1 MRKLGAV
8 VTESTSS
15 DEKPSIFINQFK
27 YKEVCMEE
35 VHVPNEVLKQAEAS
49 EMHAQANYVNSG
61 EFLRR
66 FIRRIEL
73 KPQGEKYVESF

>member
-1 MRKLGAV
+1 
-8 VTESTSS
+8 
-15 DEKPSIFINQFK
+15 
-27 YKEVCMEE
+27 MEE

-49 EMHAQANYVNSG
+49 EIHAQANYVNSG

>member
-1 MRKLGAV
+1 
-8 VTESTSS
+8 
-15 DEKPSIFINQFK
+15 
-27 YKEVCMEE
+27 MEE

-49 EMHAQANYVNSG
+49 EMLAQANYVNSG

>member
-1 MRKLGAV
+1 
-8 VTESTSS
+8 
-15 DEKPSIFINQFK
+15 
-27 YKEVCMEE
+27 
-35 VHVPNEVLKQAEAS
+35 
-49 EMHAQANYVNSG
+49 MHAQANYVNSG

>member
-1 MRKLGAV
+1 MAEHAR
-8 VTESTSS
+8 S
-15 DEKPSIFINQFK
+15 DEKTSIYINKSK
-27 YKEVCMEE
+27 YKEVCMDE

-61 EFLRR
+61 EFLRN

-73 KPQGEKYVESF
+73 KPQGENYVESF

>member
-1 MRKLGAV
+1 MAEHAR
-8 VTESTSS
+8 S
-15 DEKPSIFINQFK
+15 DEKTSIYINKSK
-27 YKEVCMEE
+27 YKEVCMDE

>member
-1 MRKLGAV
+1 M
-8 VTESTSS
+8 
-15 DEKPSIFINQFK
+15 D
-27 YKEVCMEE
+27 E

-73 KPQGEKYVESF
+73 KPQGEKYVECSKVSEQQQRGQLSNSDNEFTAGVIGSI

>member
-1 MRKLGAV
+1 MAEHAR
-8 VTESTSS
+8 S
-15 DEKPSIFINQFK
+15 DEKTSIYINKSK

-61 EFLRR
+61 EFLRN

-73 KPQGEKYVESF
+73 KPQGENYVESF

>member
-1 MRKLGAV
+1 MAEHAR
-8 VTESTSS
+8 S
-15 DEKPSIFINQFK
+15 DEKTSIYINKSK